1 LLPSSSWNM
10 LNMFEINHWRWP
22 DFYEFPSSPGWM
34 SSRVRVRVKGLL
46 DNPCWTLCTLAA
58 KRMEQWNMEIL
69 LLVFWK
75 WMWWRT
81 RVNLNVGDIAMYLLK
96 CIQHCIYIHCVPLH
110 YVPILCYAIL
120 DNTTQDDSTPYNI
133 IPMYACLLNNKIV
146 VRPKA
151 DHPQLSGCWV

>member
-1 LLPSSSWNM
+1 
-10 LNMFEINHWRWP
+10 
-22 DFYEFPSSPGWM
+22 
-34 SSRVRVRVKGLL
+34 LL
-46 DNPCWTLCTLAA
+46 DFVHFGCETNGT
-58 KRMEQWNMEIL
+58 MEQWNMEIL